1 MIESNLTKFILEENS
16 MLRNFTVLIIV
27 LLVAV
32 INSYAQKTD
41 NKSADQAAIR
51 ANVEQMVKGWNT
63 KSGAEYA
70 KPFAEDSDYVVINGF
85 HIKGRAANAA
95 GHQQI
100 FDTIFKNTNLTLVVE
115 QIRFLRP
122 DVAVV
127 HVFGTRRPTREADS
141 ALIGDARITMT
152 MVKNNGKWEI
162 AVFQNTA
169 IQPTGGK

>member
-1 MIESNLTKFILEENS
+1 
-16 MLRNFTVLIIV
+16 MLRNFTVLILV
-27 LLVAV
+27 LFIAS
-32 INSYAQKTD
+32 INGYAQKND
-41 NKSADQAAIR
+41 NKSQDEAAIR
-51 ANVEQMVKGWNT
+51 AGVKQMETGWNA
-63 KSGAEYA
+63 KSGAEFA
-70 KPFAEDSDYVVINGF
+70 KLFAEDSDYVVINGF

-95 GHQQI
+95 VHQQI

-162 AVFQNTA
+162 AAFQNTE
-169 IQPTGGK
+169 IQTTGGK

>member
-1 MIESNLTKFILEENS
+1 
-16 MLRNFTVLIIV
+16 MLRKFFGMTIILIFA
-27 LLVAV
+27 AV
-32 INSYAQKTD
+32 FVIAQEKDSKMSNDET
-41 NKSADQAAIR
+41 AIR
-51 ANVEQMVKGWNT
+51 ANVKQMETGWNAN
-63 KSGAEYA
+63 SGAEFA
-70 KPFAEDSDYVVINGF
+70 KPFAEDSDYVVVNGT

-100 FDTIFKNTNLTLVVE
+100 FNTIYKDSRNVATIK
-115 QIRFLRP
+115 QIRFVRP

-162 AVFQNTA
+162 AAFQNTS